1 MFNDSARSYFLF
13 LFSHFGLFWELLGEK
28 MFFLYGKT
36 LISLKAYESDYT
48 GLLSD
53 IKERLST
60 SIYPHLICDSLLQ
73 LQFCI
78 LQLIRK

>member
-13 LFSHFGLFWELLGEK
+13 LFSHFGLFWELLEK
-28 MFFLYGKT
+28 MFFLYGTT
-36 LISLKAYESDYT
+36 LISLRAYESDYS

-60 SIYPHLICDSLLQ
+60 SIAPSNL
-73 LQFCI
+73 
-78 LQLIRK
+78 